1 MQRNEI
7 LDWLRET
14 DPARLADLWRLA
26 DRTRQQYVGGE
37 VHLRGL
43 VELSNH
49 CVRLCGYCGLR
60 AGNLGLQRYRMSDD
74 EIMACVRKAVEF
86 GYGTVVLQSGEDPEL
101 TCQRIAAAGR
111 ADQGRDA
118 AGRHAQPGRTRRRG
132 TGRLAPGRGRSLP
145 AAVRDLQPHAV
156 RANPSA
162 AESDSADAGQSA
174 IRRRNAPT
182 TIGWRFSP
190 RCAGWATRWAAA

>member
-1 MQRNEI
+1 MQRSEI

-26 DRTRQQYVGGE
+26 DRVRQENVGGE

-43 VELSNH
+43 VEISNH

-60 AGNLGLQRYRMSDD
+60 AGNLGLERYRMSDD
-74 EIMACVRKAVEF
+74 EIMTCVRKAVEF

-101 TCQRIAAAGR
+101 TCERMAQLVRRIKAETPLAVTLSLGE
-111 ADQGRDA
+111 RD
-118 AGRHAQPGRTRRRG
+118 RRG
-132 TGRLAPGRGRSLP
+132 IGRVASGRGRPLP
-145 AAVRDLQPHAV
+145 AAVRDLEPRAV

-162 AESDSADAGQSA
+162 DKGRPSRSA
-174 IRRRNAPT
+174 
-182 TIGWRFSP
+182 
-190 RCAGWATRWAAA
+190 